1 MENDKLI
8 IYHSASHVVPPATRM
23 KVYDF
28 LSKYFSIRSYTKFEG
43 NDSMEDADKVFLI
56 VPDSESQP
64 LPRGQQ
70 REVVKEIRLS
80 AGVYEDYKRAK
91 ELGKPIYILFVGKG
105 SFPNSYVVACVN
117 TAKVV
122 EVEFNPDPH
131 RHVASLI
138 PYDKVYGFPLK
149 YMRDMVDLEDVFRQF
164 TKDSVEDACNHLSS
178 FSYAN
183 PESSMSDGKPGL
195 DTITETVGYR
205 TVVIGK
211 NKRKLLLLL

>member
-1 MENDKLI
+1 
-8 IYHSASHVVPPATRM
+8 
-23 KVYDF
+23 
-28 LSKYFSIRSYTKFEG
+28 
-43 NDSMEDADKVFLI
+43 MEDADKVFLI

-64 LPRGQQ
+64 LPKSRQ

-91 ELGKPIYILFVGKG
+91 ELKKPIYVLFVGKG
-105 SFPNSYVVACVN
+105 SYPNSYVVAPVSY
-117 TAKVV
+117 AKVV

-138 PYDKVYGFPLK
+138 SSDKIAGFQLK
-149 YMRDMVDLEDVFRQF
+149 YMRDMSGLEDVFRQF

-205 TVVIGK
+205 TVVIVK
-211 NKRKLLLLL
+211 NERKLLLLL